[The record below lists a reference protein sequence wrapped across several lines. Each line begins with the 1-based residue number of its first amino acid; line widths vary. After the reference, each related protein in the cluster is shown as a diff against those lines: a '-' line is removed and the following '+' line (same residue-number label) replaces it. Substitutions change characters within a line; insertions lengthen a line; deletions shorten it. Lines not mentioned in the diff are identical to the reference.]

1 VLARHFLPG
10 LLISLL
16 LVTSCSKPPAKINT
30 EAAKSDSTTT
40 SSSSGAPAKTAGESK
55 PDSSE
60 ASKANPTSA
69 AGTTRAAST
78 SQTKVLMHNVILN
91 ERPGFK
97 LRVRWV
103 RGVMRAA
110 RPGVVPSFDEPNS
123 FVVDIQDGVTATSL
137 ADISGLLNGGL
148 LEGMPLSNV
157 SLAAQGKQLKL
168 NGTLHKGLPLPVE
181 MISDVGVSPDGLIR
195 LHVVKLRVLK
205 VPVKALM
212 QSLHITVADVFKAKG
227 ATGIQISGEDIL
239 LDAQQILPAPAIRGK
254 VTDAHLGNK
263 TGDLITVFGTA
274 RPEVVRVR
282 QWHNFIR
289 LLGGTVNFG
298 KLTMTQ
304 TDLILIDPSK
314 DEWFNF
320 DLTRYQEQLVN
331 GRIQMTPE
339 AGLQIFMPDI
349 DKIPR
354 NAANQDISLEWLKH
368 RNLPPPA
375 DDEP

>member
-1 VLARHFLPG
+1 MLARHSLPG
-10 LLISLL
+10 LFLSLL
-16 LVTSCSKPPAKINT
+16 LLTACSKPPADINT
-30 EAAKSDSTTT
+30 DATKPDSATTA
-40 SSSSGAPAKTAGESK
+40 SPSGATAKPAGKSK
-55 PDSSE
+55 PDTSE
-60 ASKANPTSA
+60 PSKANPTSA
-69 AGTTRAAST
+69 AGTTHAAAS

-103 RGVMRAA
+103 RGVMRAT

-123 FVVDIQDGVTATSL
+123 FVVDIQDGVIATSL
-137 ADISGLLNGGL
+137 ADISGLLNGGP

-157 SLAAQGKQLKL
+157 SLAAEGKQLKL
-168 NGTLHKGLPLPVE
+168 NGTLHKGVPLPVE
-181 MISDVGVSPDGLIR
+181 MISDVSASPDGLIR

-205 VPVKALM
+205 LPVKALM
-212 QSLHITVADVFKAKG
+212 QSFHITVADVFKTKS

-239 LDAQQILPAPAIRGK
+239 LDAQQILPAPAIRGRL
-254 VTDAHLGNK
+254 TDAHLGDK
-263 TGDLITVFGTA
+263 TGDLITVFGAA
-274 RPEVVRVR
+274 RPEVMKVK
-282 QWHNFIR
+282 QWRNFIR

-298 KLTMTQ
+298 KLTMNQ

-320 DLTRYQEQLVN
+320 DLMRYQEQLVN
-331 GRIQMTPE
+331 GRIQMTPV

-354 NAANQDISLEWLKH
+354 SAANQSISLEWLKH
-368 RNLPPPA
+368 RNLAPP
-375 DDEP
+375 DDSEQ